1 MAKTRVQKEQALAD
15 YQDGLKRAKSVVFVN
30 FDKLKVKEIEQLRKQ
45 CRAENIGY
53 VVAKKTLMKLAMRD
67 AGLDS
72 VNPKAFDN
80 SVATVFGFDD
90 EVAPARVVQ
99 TFAKDHEALKTIG
112 GILEGSYVDRERV
125 LALATLPSKQELLGK
140 LVGTIQAPV
149 SGFVNVLAG
158 NLRGLLYALNAIKE
172 SKSN

>member
-1 MAKTRVQKEQALAD
+1 MAKTRVQKEEALAV
-15 YQDGLKRAKSVVFVN
+15 YQESLQNAKSVVFVN
-30 FDKLKVKEIEQLRKQ
+30 FDKLKVKDIEKLRRQ
-45 CRAENIGY
+45 CRSEKVGY
-53 VVAKKTLMKLAMRD
+53 VVAKKTLMKLALTK
-67 AGLDS
+67 AGLTD
-72 VNPKAFDN
+72 VNPKAFEHG
-80 SVATVFGFDD
+80 VATVFGFED
-90 EVAPARVVQ
+90 EVAPARIMQ

-112 GILEGSYVDRERV
+112 GILEGTYVDRERV
-125 LALATLPSKQELLGK
+125 IALASLPSRQELLGK

>member
-1 MAKTRVQKEQALAD
+1 MPKTRVQKEQALAD

-30 FDKLKVKEIEQLRKQ
+30 FDKLKVKDIEQLRRQ

-67 AGLDS
+67 AGFES
-72 VNPKAFDN
+72 VNPKTFNN

-90 EVAPARVVQ
+90 EVAPARIVQ

-112 GILEGSYVDRERV
+112 GILEGAYVDRERV
-125 LALATLPSKQELLGK
+125 IALATLPSKQELLARV
-140 LVGTIQAPV
+140 VGTIQAPI

>member
-1 MAKTRVQKEQALAD
+1 MAKTRVQKKQALAD

-30 FDKLKVKEIEQLRKQ
+30 FDKLKVKEIERLRRQ
-45 CRAENIGY
+45 CRAENVGY
-53 VVAKKTLMKLAMRD
+53 VVAKKTLMKLALH
-67 AGLDS
+67 ATGFETI
-72 VNPKAFDN
+72 NPKAFDK

-90 EVAPARVVQ
+90 EVAPARIVQ
-99 TFAKDHEALKTIG
+99 MFTKDHEALKTIG
-112 GILEGSYVDRERV
+112 GILEGAYVEKERIV
-125 LALATLPSKQELLGK
+125 ALAMLPSKQELLAK
-140 LVGTIQAPV
+140 LVGSIQAPV